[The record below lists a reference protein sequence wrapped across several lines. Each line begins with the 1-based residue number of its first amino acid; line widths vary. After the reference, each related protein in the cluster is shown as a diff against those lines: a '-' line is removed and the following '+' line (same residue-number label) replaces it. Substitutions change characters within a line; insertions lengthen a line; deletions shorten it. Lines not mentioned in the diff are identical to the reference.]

1 MKEDLLITAFSL
13 EVYVKQ
19 YEPKF
24 GYDNP
29 SKRNWYSMIG
39 LGDKIIQKYTSS
51 VNKMLSIKKL
61 ISDLWKKR
69 RDLIY
74 VLPLNCRK
82 FFKLV
87 CASMSNVERVS

>member
-1 MKEDLLITAFSL
+1 MKEDLLIIASSL

-19 YEPKF
+19 YQPKF

-39 LGDKIIQKYTSS
+39 LGDKIIQ
-51 VNKMLSIKKL
+51 NKMLSIKKL